1 MPAIPACPPGL
12 AWEILPVF
20 LDNPRVQTTI
30 LLAGAGHTH
39 LLAAP
44 ALARALD
51 GRARV
56 ALVAP
61 SGRLLYSGMMPG
73 WIAGQYRFDDCAID
87 LRSVSDAA
95 GVEWLEDT
103 LVDVDFRGRRALGA
117 SGRGYAYD
125 VISLNVGSA
134 NLTGALAADPG
145 VRVLG
150 AKPFAEFVAAW
161 NAVLEQPGQRR
172 CAVIGGGA
180 AAIEI
185 ALALAALARGDGPLA
200 GSSVTLVT
208 HGSRLMAGQSHIAG
222 RLASAALAGRG
233 VRAVLG
239 HSYRGVTGRALML
252 ERRNGAEP
260 LAQPIQADLVVV
272 ANGARAPDW
281 LTHAARRD
289 GLPVAPDGGVAVD
302 ATMRAIGTDG
312 VYASGDCAS
321 FVGIHVPKSGVY
333 ALRQAPA
340 LAATLAARADGDAPG
355 VPYAP
360 QRRSLA
366 LLNRCDGSA
375 IGLWGPLGFA
385 GRWVWRW
392 KDRIDRR
399 FIERFR

>member
-1 MPAIPACPPGL
+1 M
-12 AWEILPVF
+12 
-20 LDNPRVQTTI
+20 
-30 LLAGAGHTH
+30 AGAGHTH

-44 ALARALD
+44 ALARAL
-51 GRARV
+51 GSSARV

-73 WIAGQYRFDDCAID
+73 WIAGQYRFDECAID

-103 LVDVDFRGRRALGA
+103 LLDVDFRGRRALGV
-117 SGRGYAYD
+117 SGRSYAYD

-134 NLTGALAADPG
+134 NLTGALAPDPG
-145 VRVLG
+145 VRVLA
-150 AKPFAEFVAAW
+150 AKPFAEFVAVW
-161 NAVLEQPGQRR
+161 NAVLAQPGRRR

-185 ALALAALARGDGPLA
+185 AFALAALAGGDGPLA

-208 HGSRLMAGQSHIAG
+208 QGMRLMAGQSRVAG
-222 RLASAALAGRG
+222 GLASAALARRG

-239 HSYRGVTGRALML
+239 HSYRGVAGRTLTL
-252 ERRNGAEP
+252 DRQDGAEP
-260 LAQPIQADLVVV
+260 LAHPVEADLVVV
-272 ANGARAPDW
+272 ANGARAPGW
-281 LTHAARRD
+281 LTQAARRD
-289 GLPVAPDGGVAVD
+289 GLSVAPDGGVAVD

-321 FVGIHVPKSGVY
+321 FVGVHVPKSGVY

-340 LAATLAARADGDAPG
+340 LAATLVARVDGDAPG
-355 VPYAP
+355 IPYAP

-366 LLNRCDGSA
+366 LLNRCDGTA

-385 GRWVWRW
+385 GGWVWRW

>member
-1 MPAIPACPPGL
+1 M
-12 AWEILPVF
+12 
-20 LDNPRVQTTI
+20 QTTI

-51 GRARV
+51 SRARV

-87 LRSVSDAA
+87 LRSVTDAA

-145 VRVLG
+145 VRVLA

-161 NAVLEQPGQRR
+161 NAVLAQPGRR
-172 CAVIGGGA
+172 CCAVIGGGA
-180 AAIEI
+180 AAVEI

-222 RLASAALAGRG
+222 LLARAALAGRG

-260 LAQPIQADLVVV
+260 LAQPIEADLVVV
-272 ANGARAPDW
+272 ANGARAPAW
-281 LTHAARRD
+281 LTLAARRD

-321 FVGIHVPKSGVY
+321 FVGIDVPKSGVY

-340 LAATLAARADGDAPG
+340 LAATLAARVDGDAPG

-399 FIERFR
+399 FIQRFR